1 VPSGRLIPDF
11 LLNHLTR
18 FSDTSPDHWHDSAM
32 IDDAPPREMTVEDV
46 VRRIAAECGF
56 VDDGAESSPSACW
69 RRFASARFDPVN
81 PTGDSL
87 LA

>member
-1 VPSGRLIPDF
+1 MPPVFLTGRSSMF
-11 LLNHLTR
+11 RNAR
-18 FSDTSPDHWHDSAM
+18 
-32 IDDAPPREMTVEDV
+32 RMTAEDV

-56 VDDGAESSPSACW
+56 VDDGAESSPSARR
-69 RRFASARFDPVN
+69 RRFARAGSDPVN